1 MYAGSVFRA
10 AYLRRSVPKPEAHFL
25 SVEQCQGAITLC
37 VLDKGTGPEAG
48 NQAPSSA
55 C

>member
-1 MYAGSVFRA
+1 MPVFPA
-10 AYLRRSVPKPEAHFL
+10 AYLFRSALKPEAHFL
-25 SVEQCQGAITLC
+25 SVEQCLGAMTLC